1 MSLMQEDE
9 LIRFEKMPSL
19 NGTSQKKQSE
29 DEDTIYID
37 LFDEMETKCN
47 PKRYL
52 QGDADPQLFESAN
65 QIYGELMKLSQQK
78 GLRDEDLTHLRNRAI
93 RELGVTF
100 STRKICDRLS
110 QYFDPNIYIDMTPY
124 DAERV
129 AAAKKYHDRLEENRR
144 DILALEQLAAEAR
157 YFINHRDSEIREQEE
172 EEKRIEKQKE
182 EERKKEEADWAAQ
195 RKEEDRVAA
204 KFYVAVIVVVFI
216 VWLTITLITN

>member
-9 LIRFEKMPSL
+9 LIEFEKMPGL
-19 NGTSQKKQSE
+19 NWTSQKKQSE

-65 QIYGELMKLSQQK
+65 QIYGELMKLSLQK
-78 GLRDEDLTHLRNRAI
+78 ALCDEDLTHLRNRAI

-100 STRKICDRLS
+100 STRKICNRLS

-144 DILALEQLAAEAR
+144 DILALEQLAAEAK
-157 YFINHRDSEIREQEE
+157 YFINHRDNEIREQEE

-182 EERKKEEADWAAQ
+182 EERKKEEAELAAQ
-195 RKEEDRVAA
+195 RKVAA
-204 KFYVAVIVVVFI
+204 KFLVAVIVIVFI
-216 VWLTITLITN
+216 VLQITYHLTN